1 MLKSPA
7 AVQKLAEE
15 WRRAGEMIGLVP
27 TMGALHEGHLSL
39 VRRARRNCSK
49 VIVSIFVNP
58 TQFGPREDLARYPR
72 PFRKDATLLRR
83 ERCDMLFAPAAR
95 DMYPLGYDTYVVP
108 GRIADVLE
116 GARRPGHF
124 RGVATVCLKLFSIC
138 KPHAAYFGRKDYQQT
153 CVIGQL
159 ISDLDLDL
167 TLKVLPTVRDKDGL
181 ALSSRN
187 VYLSPRAREIALNIS
202 RVLRDTAATLKHDKV
217 SLKTAERT
225 GRAALRRVTGLTLD
239 YFDVRETD
247 TLQEVTRH
255 SKRVV
260 LLAAAR
266 VGKTRLIDNLL
277 VRL

>member
-7 AVQKLAEE
+7 AVQKQAEA
-15 WRRAGEMIGLVP
+15 WRRPGETIGLVP

-39 VRRARRNCSK
+39 VRKARSECSK

-72 PFRKDATLLRR
+72 PFRRDAALLRQ
-83 ERCDMLFAPAAR
+83 ERCDVLFAPTAT

-108 GRIADVLE
+108 GGIADILE

-124 RGVATVCLKLFSIC
+124 RGVTTVCLKLFSIC
-138 KPHAAYFGRKDYQQT
+138 KPDAAYFGQKDYQQT
-153 CVIGQL
+153 CVIRQM
-159 ISDLDLDL
+159 ISDLNLDL

-202 RVLRDTAATLKHDKV
+202 RVLRDTAAALKHGEV
-217 SLKTAERT
+217 SLKNAKRS
-225 GRAALRRVTGLTLD
+225 GRLALRRAKGLAPD
-239 YFDVRETD
+239 YFDVREAD
-247 TLQEVTRH
+247 TLQEVARH
-255 SKRVV
+255 PKRVV

-266 VGKTRLIDNLL
+266 VGRTRLIDNLL